1 MKLRL
6 SFVAAV
12 VVVAVLSPMAGV
24 FAAGAQA
31 PTAPGAASA
40 DEKTPPAMAMMKM
53 HEQMVAGMKADE
65 ARLDALLKEMNA
77 ASGDRRIGALIAAVN
92 EIVRQQKVER
102 AHMTE
107 MHAKMAEPHAPEA
120 TGSGHVH

>member
-6 SFVAAV
+6 WFVAAV
-12 VVVAVLSPMAGV
+12 VVVAVLSATAG

-40 DEKTPPAMAMMKM
+40 DAKTPPAMAMMKM
-53 HEQMVAGMKADE
+53 HEQMMAGMKADE
-65 ARLDALLKEMNA
+65 ARLDALLKEINA
-77 ASGDRRIGALIAAVN
+77 ASGDARIAALIAAVN
-92 EIVRQQKVER
+92 EIVRQQKAER
-102 AHMTE
+102 AHMAG
-107 MHAKMAEPHAPEA
+107 MHAMMAEHHAPET